1 MIIWRKP
8 HAVLD
13 GRWRCWMTTF
23 CLLVEKAA
31 VVVGKEAWFIF
42 WMALGMCSWNDNLHF
57 WPVQSAYEHMAVRNL
72 AWVISTSIFLFILFL
87 VFAIQDCFSAWSCR
101 NETNKQKKAVPYC
114 YSNYD
119 YYYWKNRNTL
129 QMQLVWN
136 NTLSATPSFPFS
148 MVKVSVNKR
157 HLLDPNE

>member
-1 MIIWRKP
+1 MCNLEGTSFKKKKKKAQITEKKKSKPDYSYSVIIWRKP

-101 NETNKQKKAVPYC
+101 NETNKKKSSAILLFKLWLLLLEE
-114 YSNYD
+114 YSID
-119 YYYWKNRNTL
+119 SCRC
-129 QMQLVWN
+129 
-136 NTLSATPSFPFS
+136 S
-148 MVKVSVNKR
+148 
-157 HLLDPNE
+157 